1 MIAYTQAWSF
11 QSSLSL
17 DEMKVRLDA
26 DSGIPWGLGDSH
38 YHGDYL
44 GGKPDANV
52 SARIYTVDR
61 GFVVNLRYRSLD
73 DDIELAKKQISN
85 SERILHNT
93 VLPLIL
99 AQDITPTE
107 PFE

>member
-1 MIAYTQAWSF
+1 MIAYTQAWAF

-44 GGKPDANV
+44 GGKPDVNV
-52 SARIYTVDR
+52 SARIYSVEHR
-61 GFVVNLRYRSLD
+61 FIVNLRYRSLD
-73 DDIELAKKQISN
+73 DDIESAKKQISN
-85 SERILHNT
+85 SERILHSN

-99 AQDITPTE
+99 AQNITPTE
-107 PFE
+107 PVE